1 MTIRLCRVCGGWH
14 DPHEWPAECTQ
25 AQESKAAAFPT
36 PMVSG
41 DTLSKPLQSMATGKW
56 HTSKSA
62 MRSEY
67 RERGFAEIG
76 SERIRPAKQAEADNR
91 PAIARVLKQHGI
103 IE

>member
-1 MTIRLCRVCGGWH
+1 MTIRLCRVCRGWH
-14 DPHEWPAECTQ
+14 DPHEWPAECIQ

-62 MRSEY
+62 MRREY
-67 RERGFAEIG
+67 KAHGFVELGTERV
-76 SERIRPAKQAEADNR
+76 RPKAPGPVDYR
-91 PAIARVLKQHGI
+91 PTIARALQRHGI
-103 IE
+103 I